1 MGIFETNILSDH
13 FESLLEEQN
22 IICCVFLTYCFE
34 PGFFEREILPVF
46 IPVGSNAD
54 TVRLLQL
61 EDEIKKIPYGIAVY
75 YDAKG
80 LRADDRGGSAKL
92 DIRRIPINYPTG
104 VFHPKNV
111 FILCESKEKNKYDD
125 FDRKLIVASMSANL
139 TRAGWWEN
147 VECCH
152 TEEIA
157 EGDKNALR
165 RDLMSFLTKLTKI
178 SESESDHAEV
188 RKIHSFL
195 QKKSDQTLQSTS
207 KGVLKPHFWNG
218 TEPLTDFFRDC
229 IGDDIQNGYLEI
241 ISPYFDTSGDFK
253 PLKNLIDYFNPA
265 EIRVYLP
272 RGSAEEAL
280 CSEKIYSGISAFGK
294 TSWGKITDKE
304 FLSLGK
310 NALTAKKRFVHAK
323 VYRVFKQNPK
333 IEIIFMGSP
342 NLTSAAHS
350 KGGNLESGFLIELNP
365 EKRPDWWLDT
375 DAKQPPRF
383 EAREENEGDDKGVGT
398 ALALR
403 YNWDRDILSACWSG
417 KDKSP
422 LLLMECRKISIG
434 KIDPLKPD
442 KWVELDTVT
451 AGKLKEELRSSSIV
465 SVHEPDKP
473 EAYILV
479 QEEGMAK
486 KPSLIC
492 DLSVEEIL
500 RYWSM
505 LTSEQ
510 RAAFLEIK
518 SAEFIK
524 SSEGAEFIARL
535 QEQKGNETF
544 FDRFAGYFHAFSC
557 LEESIRKSF
566 AKGNAKEAMY
576 SLFGEKY
583 DSLSNLLEKVKTKD
597 DLIDRYVILLS
608 ARQLL
613 DVLQKEKDEVAVSF
627 FRENRN
633 NTIELREKLKAID
646 ELRSELIKN
655 GDKDMAKFL
664 NWFEGWFLKRA
675 KPLKV
680 EE

>member
-1 MGIFETNILSDH
+1 MRKFETSILSDH
-13 FESLLEEQN
+13 FESLLEGQN
-22 IICCVFLTYCFE
+22 IICSVFLTYCFE

-54 TVRLLQL
+54 IVRLLQL
-61 EDEIKKIPYGIAVY
+61 EDQIKKIPGGIAVY
-75 YDAKG
+75 YDATG
-80 LRADDRGGSAKL
+80 LRADERGGSAKL
-92 DIRRIPINYPTG
+92 DIRRIPVNYETG
-104 VFHPKNV
+104 IFHPKNV
-111 FILCESKEKNKYDD
+111 FILCESKEKNRYDCL
-125 FDRKLIVASMSANL
+125 DRKLIVTSMSANL

-165 RDLMSFLTKLTKI
+165 WALMSFLTKLTKI
-178 SESESDHAEV
+178 SNSESDHAEV
-188 RKIHSFL
+188 RQIHSFL
-195 QKKSDQTLQSTS
+195 QKSSNQTLQSTS
-207 KGVLKPHFWNG
+207 KGVLKPHFWSG
-218 TEPLTDFFRDC
+218 TEPLSDFFRSC
-229 IGDDIQNGYLEI
+229 LGDDIQNGYLEI
-241 ISPYFDTSGDFK
+241 ISPYFDTTGNFK
-253 PLKNLIDYFNPA
+253 PLKDLTDYLNPA

-280 CSEKIYSGISAFGK
+280 CSENIYSGISAFGK
-294 TSWGKITDKE
+294 TSWGRITDKE
-304 FLSLGK
+304 FLSLG

-333 IEIIFMGSP
+333 VEIIFMGSP

-350 KGGNLESGFLIELNP
+350 KGGNLESGFLIELSP

-375 DAKQPPRF
+375 DTKQPPRF
-383 EAREENEGDDKGVGT
+383 EAREETEGDDKGTGT

-403 YNWDRDILSACWSG
+403 YNWNTDILSACWNG
-417 KDKSP
+417 KERSP
-422 LLLMECRKISIG
+422 LLMLECRKISIG
-434 KIDPLKPD
+434 RIDLLRPGT
-442 KWVELDTVT
+442 WVDLDTLI
-451 AGKLKEELRSSSIV
+451 AGKLKEELLSSSIV

-473 EAYILV
+473 DAYILV

-486 KPSLIC
+486 KPSLILN
-492 DLSVEEIL
+492 LSVEDIL

-505 LTSEQ
+505 LTTEQ

-518 SAEFIK
+518 SAEFIT

-544 FDRFAGYFHAFSC
+544 FDRFAGYFHSFSC

-566 AKGNAKEAMY
+566 AKNNTKEAMH
-576 SLFGEKY
+576 SLFGKKY
-583 DSLSNLLEKVKTKD
+583 DSLSSLLEKVKTKD

-613 DVLQKEKDEVAVSF
+613 DVLQKEKDEAAMSF
-627 FRENRN
+627 FRENRK
-633 NTIELREKLKAID
+633 NTMELEENLKAAD

-675 KPLKV
+675 KPLQVGK
-680 EE
+680 